1 MSLFIHKRAIERAV
15 LGELAPRDEARLRA
29 HLAACARCRGHY
41 DGLARTIE
49 ALGSGRA
56 ETARARERLFAALGT
71 TSTATPAARASMFR
85 SWRLSMALVPAA
97 IVAVLWITRAPD
109 RPSRPDADEVTL
121 RGSAAAATASPPAT
135 VVLYASRKTDKTS
148 SGGGAG
154 KPDRLPVR
162 LVGELPGSGEARLS
176 MNDYLQLGLRGLR
189 APTHVRV
196 AGVDERGRIHDYVG
210 DTAVVPG
217 AGPLTLGGSVELTR
231 EHEPGRLRLLA
242 LFSERAID
250 DEAVRAALA
259 RLSAPR
265 GDRGPTGDAGMSV
278 VTGLVVIER

>member
-29 HLAACARCRGHY
+29 HLAACARCRRHY
-41 DGLARTIE
+41 DGLARTID
-49 ALGSGRA
+49 ALGGGRA

-71 TSTATPAARASMFR
+71 TGTAAPAVRASMFR
-85 SWRLSMALVPAA
+85 GWRVSLTLVPAA
-97 IVAVLWITRAPD
+97 IVAVLWITRASPE
-109 RPSRPDADEVTL
+109 RPSAPEVTL
-121 RGSAAAATASPPAT
+121 RGSAAPATASPPAT
-135 VVLYASRKTDKTS
+135 VVLYASRKVDKTS
-148 SGGGAG
+148 TAGG
-154 KPDRLPVR
+154 KRDRLPVR

-176 MNDYLQLGLRGLR
+176 INDYLQLGLRGLR
-189 APTHVRV
+189 TPTHVRV
-196 AGVDERGRIHDYVG
+196 AGLDERGRIHDYVG

-265 GDRGPTGDAGMSV
+265 GDRGPTGDAGMSL
-278 VTGLVVIER
+278 VTGVVVLER